1 MVLHFASKN
10 KQKESCIEPFLYYES
25 NIQGTLNLLKIM
37 EIKKIKNLIYSS
49 TNAIYDHDKN
59 IPPFAENDKVKATTP
74 YGTTKLI
81 IEQILKDMT
90 THKNF
95 NILCLRHFNPIGAF
109 PEFGLGYMPKGIPT
123 KIIPL
128 LIKVAKGEIE
138 SFPIYGEKYPTK
150 DGSCLMDY
158 IHIADVTEAHK
169 KMVDYLFEKTKE
181 TTNEIN
187 LPKAVFEVVNICTG
201 VGKTIKELIELTEL
215 VTNQKIPYQTFP
227 ERTGDHG
234 IILGNNNKLRSM
246 FHQEPQK
253 TVLEAIED
261 EWKFENTL
269 S

>member
-1 MVLHFASKN
+1 M
-10 KQKESCIEPFLYYES
+10 
-25 NIQGTLNLLKIM
+25 M
-37 EIKKIKNLIYSS
+37 
-49 TNAIYDHDKN
+49 
-59 IPPFAENDKVKATTP
+59 
-74 YGTTKLI
+74 
-81 IEQILKDMT
+81 
-90 THKNF
+90 
-95 NILCLRHFNPIGAF
+95 
-109 PEFGLGYMPKGIPT
+109 
-123 KIIPL
+123 IPL
-128 LIKVAKGEIE
+128 W
-138 SFPIYGEKYPTK
+138 YGLFMGASTAYL
-150 DGSCLMDY
+150 GFWYGRSRNWG
-158 IHIADVTEAHK
+158 
-169 KMVDYLFEKTKE
+169 LFEKTKE

-246 FHQEPQK
+246 FHREPQK

>member
-1 MVLHFASKN
+1 ML
-10 KQKESCIEPFLYYES
+10 Q
-25 NIQGTLNLLKIM
+25 
-37 EIKKIKNLIYSS
+37 IKNLIYSS

-95 NILCLRHFNPIGAF
+95 NILCLIHFNPIGAF
-109 PEFGLGYMPKGIPT
+109 PELGLGYMPKGIPT

-169 KMVDYLFEKTKE
+169 KMVEYLFEKTKF
-181 TTNEIN
+181 
-187 LPKAVFEVVNICTG
+187 LCSFKVVFLC
-201 VGKTIKELIELTEL
+201 LTHHLLKDFPSFLE
-215 VTNQKIPYQTFP
+215 KILLYFYFF
-227 ERTGDHG
+227 DALHKH
-234 IILGNNNKLRSM
+234 L
-246 FHQEPQK
+246 
-253 TVLEAIED
+253 
-261 EWKFENTL
+261 
-269 S
+269 